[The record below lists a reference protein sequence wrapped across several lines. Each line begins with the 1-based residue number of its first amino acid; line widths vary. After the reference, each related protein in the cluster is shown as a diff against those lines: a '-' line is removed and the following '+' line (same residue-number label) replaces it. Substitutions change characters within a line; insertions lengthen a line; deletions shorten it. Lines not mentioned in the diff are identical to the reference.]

1 MTTNDKVKMTKEEGV
16 LIIREKEETVTT
28 DEAPKTSDL
37 WKSFFLL
44 KKKDLLFQNVKKLK
58 NATDN
63 FKSICLA

>member
-16 LIIREKEETVTT
+16 LIIMEKEETVTT

-37 WKSFFLL
+37 WKSFFHL